1 MKINWGAGI
10 VIGMLL
16 FMGFIMFLV
25 ITMTTD
31 DKYSHDLVTEE
42 YYERDLYYQNEIDA
56 ETNYRELG
64 AQISGKRVEAGWEL
78 QFPSV
83 IAEAKVNGRVV
94 LYRPSNQKL
103 DSELPLIMD
112 AEGKM
117 LIPADKLVDGIWKIL
132 IFWEQEKVPYLYKET
147 IVY

>member
-1 MKINWGAGI
+1 MKINWGTGL

-25 ITMTTD
+25 ITMTTN

-56 ETNYRELG
+56 ETNYRGLNQ
-64 AQISGKRVEAGWEL
+64 AISGKRVSNGWEL
-78 QFPSV
+78 QFPAQVDASKAKGKV
-83 IAEAKVNGRVV
+83 I
-94 LYRPSNQKL
+94 LYRPSNEKL
-103 DSELPLIMD
+103 DSEMNLSID
-112 AEGKM
+112 ASGKM
-117 LIPADKLVDGIWKIL
+117 LIPEANLVDGIWKIL
-132 IFWEQEKVPYLYKET
+132 ISWEQDGVPYLYKET

>member
-1 MKINWGAGI
+1 
-10 VIGMLL
+10 MLL

-64 AQISGKRVEAGWEL
+64 AQISGKRVEDGWEL

-83 IAEAKVNGRVV
+83 IAQAKVNGRVV

>member
-1 MKINWGAGI
+1 
-10 VIGMLL
+10 MLL

-56 ETNYRELG
+56 ETNYRSLG
-64 AQISGKRVEAGWEL
+64 TAIVGKRTPAGWEL
-78 QFPSV
+78 QFPASV
-83 IAEAKVNGRVV
+83 KPNAAKGKVI
-94 LYRPSNQKL
+94 LYRPSNKKL
-103 DSELPLIMD
+103 DSELPLALD
-112 AEGKM
+112 SEGKM
-117 LIPADKLVDGIWKIL
+117 LIPDTQLVEGIWRLL
-132 IFWEQEKVPYLYKET
+132 ISWEQDDTPYLYKET